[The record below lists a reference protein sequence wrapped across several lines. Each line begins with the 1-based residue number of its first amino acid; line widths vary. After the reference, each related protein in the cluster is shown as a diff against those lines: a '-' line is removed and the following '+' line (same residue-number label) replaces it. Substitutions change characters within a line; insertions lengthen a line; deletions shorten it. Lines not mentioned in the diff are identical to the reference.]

1 MRVYTSKDFFCK
13 ICSLQFDKKAVY
25 DIHMSFVHKIATLIE
40 EENEDL
46 NQDIN
51 LENNTNLNSPIK
63 KNIEVSINCS
73 LCQANFSKKD
83 YLKRHIE
90 AVHERKPHKSA
101 RHVITKE

>member
-1 MRVYTSKDFFCK
+1 MF
-13 ICSLQFDKKAVY
+13 I
-25 DIHMSFVHKIATLIE
+25 IAWRESCLCHLYIKLRYYLLE

-51 LENNTNLNSPIK
+51 LKDNTNSYNLNSLIK

-73 LCQANFSKKD
+73 LCQTNFSKKD

>member
-1 MRVYTSKDFFCK
+1 
-13 ICSLQFDKKAVY
+13 
-25 DIHMSFVHKIATLIE
+25 MSFVHKIEILLE

-51 LENNTNLNSPIK
+51 LKDNTNSYNLNSPIK